1 MLSDFCNSWN
11 SLFKNHAAEYHA
23 GSVTIVE
30 EGATAKNKTLTVNC
44 PEAVSFPSKHFDS
57 YDMFSAL
64 SNRNCDG
71 AFLVANANGSY
82 DLLYI
87 EMKSRF
93 DSREVFEAKCQIV
106 ETSAKMRSLL
116 QMLQP
121 FGNIPI
127 RKIYG
132 VIETQQLDADQEAYW
147 LKLQMLPDNQ
157 LDFGWRLIKYGIVKA
172 PTLLSTEL
180 NMPQQMAFKIL
191 LSDNANYAVNYSDLS
206 DNL

>member
-11 SLFKNHAAEYHA
+11 ALYKDHVAHYFA
-23 GSVTIVE
+23 GSMTIVE
-30 EGATAKNKTLTVNC
+30 KSTTAKNKTLTVNC
-44 PEAVSFPSKHFDS
+44 PEAVSFPSKHFDG

-64 SNRNCDG
+64 GNRNCDG
-71 AFLVANANGSY
+71 AFLVANGEGSY

-93 DSREVFEAKCQIV
+93 DSKEVFEAKCQIV
-106 ETSAKMRSLL
+106 ETSAKMQSVL

-132 VIETQQLDADQEAYW
+132 VIETKQLDADQENFW
-147 LKLQMLPDNQ
+147 LKLQMLPDSQ
-157 LDFGWRLIKYGIVKA
+157 LDFGWLLIKYGIVKA
-172 PTLLSTEL
+172 PTRFNAEL
-180 NMPQQMAFKIL
+180 NMPKQMVFKII
-191 LSDNANYAVNYSDLS
+191 LSDNANYVVNYSDLS
-206 DNL
+206 DNI